1 MLCAAAGFWSVAR
14 GFTAA
19 VCPVGRVGLPG
30 RALAYVYSEEELGR
44 RAAAKRLTRDEARR
58 IVANIAKLRAQ
69 AVRHQ
74 KLPAAFSGPAR
85 GLRRRRAIR

>member
-1 MLCAAAGFWSVAR
+1 MTLLRDAN
-14 GFTAA
+14 
-19 VCPVGRVGLPG
+19 G
-30 RALAYVYSEEELGR
+30 RALAYRLFRGGAGTALGGQ
-44 RAAAKRLTRDEARR
+44 AAHRDEARR
-58 IVANIAKLRAQ
+58 IAANIVKPPERR